1 MIIAKP
7 ESIVYTE
14 ALMETLPARTLSGR
28 GAQVLAWLE
37 SERRPTVSTSE
48 VTAHFGWSESVVRN
62 VMSRLARGGW
72 LRRTTKGQYETI
84 FAETGGWVAPNPW
97 AALST
102 WQQRYYVG
110 FQSAAHELGLTPDR
124 PRDVQACVPF
134 GAKRPRSWS
143 DTPISLIFLRSFG
156 DQGTET
162 TKLHG
167 FSVRVATVERILMD
181 AAGLP
186 QRIGGIP
193 GLARV
198 LDRAAD
204 RANWEAVVRLSEHA
218 SRARAGLRRL
228 AAMLEILGRAVPDEL
243 ARAATASPGE
253 TPFFLGERRIYGA
266 KGKRLPRWQ
275 IVVNVDPGILR
286 EELSR

>member
-1 MIIAKP
+1 
-7 ESIVYTE
+7 
-14 ALMETLPARTLSGR
+14 METLPARTLSGR

-37 SERRPTVSTSE
+37 SERRPTASAGE
-48 VTAHFGWSESVVRN
+48 VQEHFGWSASVVRN
-62 VMSRLARGGW
+62 VMSRLARAGW
-72 LRRTTKGQYETI
+72 LRRTTKGQYETV

-134 GAKRPRSWS
+134 GSKRPRSWS
-143 DTPISLIFLRSFG
+143 DTPISLVFLRSYEEE
-156 DQGTET
+156 GTET
-162 TKLHG
+162 AKLHG
-167 FSVRVATVERILMD
+167 FSVRVGSVERVVLD

-204 RANWEAVVRLSEHA
+204 RADWETIVRLSKHA
-218 SRARAGLRRL
+218 RRARAGLRRL
-228 AAMLEILGRAVPDEL
+228 AAMLEILGHVVPDEL
-243 ARAATASPGE
+243 ARVATARPGE
-253 TPFFLGERRIYGA
+253 SALFLGERRIYGA
-266 KGKRLPRWQ
+266 KGKRFSRWQ
-275 IVVNVDPGILR
+275 VVVNVDPSVLR
-286 EELSR
+286 EEVSR